1 MRSVHKPVKFG
12 NVLILKPCIIV
23 FGFLSGVISII
34 QSIMI
39 VGARCCG
46 TVLLFMKIMVHAG
59 MNHSEMKVICLYP
72 VAMGKSQRVNLKG
85 GENDVSRIQAI
96 KRS

>member
-1 MRSVHKPVKFG
+1 MRSVHKPGKYG
-12 NVLILKPCIIV
+12 NAKISKRCIIAL
-23 FGFLSGVISII
+23 GFLFGVISII

-39 VGARCCG
+39 VGVLCCG
-46 TVLLFMKIMVHAG
+46 TVLLFMKIMAHAG
-59 MNHSEMKVICLYP
+59 MNHSAMKVICLYP
-72 VAMGKSQRVNLKG
+72 VAMGKFQRASLKG